1 VTVCVLLRSGE
12 WCWKGLQILILSR
25 NGQRFDYWKRK
36 SKESSTSLGL
46 RYDLNRLC
54 WPMELSWMVW
64 FIWWK
69 QFGGGRAGESA
80 AHGVT
85 EDLIA
90 AGFESGRMKTG
101 TPQEWMDV
109 RWIILNERRKRRC

>member
-1 VTVCVLLRSGE
+1 MVKTIWR
-12 WCWKGLQILILSR
+12 
-25 NGQRFDYWKRK
+25 RK
-36 SKESSTSLGL
+36 S
-46 RYDLNRLC
+46 RR
-54 WPMELSWMVW
+54 
-64 FIWWK
+64 
-69 QFGGGRAGESA
+69 SA

-109 RWIILNERRKRRC
+109 LWIILNERRKRRC